1 MRGGHVKQIP
11 VGFLRMLAQCGGGE
25 NLHRGIGQVEGAAQG
40 FVDAQN
46 RVIHFY
52 NSAGLPIDRAF
63 GNVLGAQHRLI
74 RWALEGTL
82 LSDHVHRNPDPFTR
96 FELLAEDGR
105 LLSDGGDFLYLATPG
120 TFCTAA
126 DRVDGSGLSYTFL
139 IAGDSPALAPYR
151 EREEFNILTA
161 ALSYSALCNRMVRL
175 EHAYDDW
182 RNRLSRALYAEASL
196 NSLLCA
202 GASLLPADLLYLDIS
217 YRVVGSA
224 RTARCPVF
232 DAAEDAGQLSD
243 EQLRELV
250 GSTWQAGAGWL
261 CCLSPVQ
268 AEGQLVGYLAP
279 AVPEQVGSALA
290 SELRDQ
296 MVDALQTFM
305 SRYYQEQYASSNLL
319 TVFMCDLLDGKLSD
333 QEELVLRARQL
344 PLPLKNR
351 YYHLV
356 VVEPD
361 DPTMANSPHFLSGLA
376 KCFASDIVAAYR
388 GRILVVASK
397 KRGDEQIAYDLQGLE
412 ALLEQYNAVAC
423 ISNHTQWLTA
433 LRPLYVQTQGAIQF
447 ARIYCED
454 PSRRVFRSEDYAMAQ
469 IIDLCARH
477 CQDYFHDDL
486 RYLCH
491 AGIVSLKDYDDKHQT
506 DYCALLKYYLMNDR
520 KTVQTAQAF
529 YMHRNTLQSRIEKIA
544 RIVGEDFEDPQI
556 RQRLLFSI
564 QVLEYM
570 RTCLKQENLYGKKQ
584 HTAPTF
590 HRLGGGPDPGARIR

>member
-1 MRGGHVKQIP
+1 M
-11 VGFLRMLAQCGGGE
+11 
-25 NLHRGIGQVEGAAQG
+25 
-40 FVDAQN
+40 D
-46 RVIHFY
+46 
-52 NSAGLPIDRAF
+52 
-63 GNVLGAQHRLI
+63 
-74 RWALEGTL
+74 GTE
-82 LSDHVHRNPDPFTR
+82 T
-96 FELLAEDGR
+96 
-105 LLSDGGDFLYLATPG
+105 
-120 TFCTAA
+120 
-126 DRVDGSGLSYTFL
+126 SYTFL

-151 EREEFNILTA
+151 ERKEFNILTA
-161 ALSYSALCNRMVRL
+161 ALSYPALCNRMVRL

-182 RNRLSRALYAEASL
+182 RSRLRRALYAEASL
-196 NSLLCA
+196 NGLLCA
-202 GASLLPADLLYLDIS
+202 GASLLPTDLLYLSIG

-224 RTARCPVF
+224 RTAHCPF
-232 DAAEDAGQLSD
+232 LDAAEDAGQLSD
-243 EQLRELV
+243 EQLRKLV
-250 GSTWQAGAGWL
+250 SGTWQAWNGWL
-261 CCLSPVQ
+261 FCLHPVQ
-268 AEGQLVGYLAP
+268 AEGQLVGYLTL
-279 AVPEQVGSALA
+279 AVPERVGSALA

-296 MVDALQTFM
+296 TVDAQQTFM

-361 DPTMANSPHFLSGLA
+361 DSTMANSPMANSPHFLSGLA
-376 KCFASDIVAAYR
+376 KCFASDIVASYR

-397 KRGDEQIAYDLQGLE
+397 RRGDEQIAYDPQGLKT
-412 ALLEQYNAVAC
+412 LLEQYNAVAC

-433 LRPLYVQTQGAIQF
+433 LRPLYVQTQGAIRF
-447 ARIYCED
+447 AGVYCAD
-454 PSRRVFRSEDYAMAQ
+454 RSRRVFRSEDYAMAQ
-469 IIDLCARH
+469 IIDLCAQH

-529 YMHRNTLQSRIEKIA
+529 YMYRNTLQSRIEKIA

-570 RTCLKQENLYGKKQ
+570 RTCLKQEDLYGKKQ
-584 HTAPTF
+584 HTALTF
-590 HRLGGGPDPGARIR
+590 HRLGGRPDSGDAAR